1 MKKKRTL
8 FIIIILSTVLMANK
22 CYLKEDINNRITID
36 NKTSK
41 YLYCVPCFSY
51 PDTSLNF
58 TNKDIIIANKGIY
71 EITPNTIGKMGSISL
86 CEESEWKRVVPF
98 GTLMVFVFLKS
109 DIDNNDWNT
118 IVSNNMVYKK
128 YKLTYQDLVRNTCTL
143 LVN

>member
-1 MKKKRTL
+1 
-8 FIIIILSTVLMANK
+8 
-22 CYLKEDINNRITID
+22 
-36 NKTSK
+36 
-41 YLYCVPCFSY
+41 
-51 PDTSLNF
+51 
-58 TNKDIIIANKGIY
+58 
-71 EITPNTIGKMGSISL
+71 MGSISL